1 MVNLARPGAVTYL
14 RRAKLFGHH
23 SSPEAYGDEG
33 LDDASADIMA
43 FDFGAVRCRNEL
55 RYQKIL
61 KFSPWIVLA
70 EKIRLVPQVGP
81 LDLLVAS

>member
-1 MVNLARPGAVTYL
+1 VPSRISGQQNYSATILTP
-14 RRAKLFGHH
+14 K
-23 SSPEAYGDEG
+23 PGDEG
-33 LDDASADIMA
+33 LDDASADIKA